1 VDVRIGVIQTPRE
14 IEVELADDTDPDALK
29 KAIEDAVAGGQGL
42 LWLIDKK
49 GRQVGVQVEK
59 LAYID
64 IGSSGDKGRIGFG
77 G

>member
-14 IEVELADDTDPDALK
+14 IEVELVDDTDPDALK
-29 KAIEDAVAGGQGL
+29 KTIEDAVASGQGF
-42 LWLIDKK
+42 LWLTDKK

-59 LAYID
+59 LAYVD

>member
-1 VDVRIGVIQTPRE
+1 MDVRIGVIQTPRE
-14 IEVELADDTDPDALK
+14 IEVELADDTDPDALRQT
-29 KAIEDAVAGGQGL
+29 IEGAVNGGQGF
-42 LWLIDKK
+42 LWLTDKK

-64 IGSSGDKGRIGFG
+64 IGSGGDKGRIGFG